1 MAQEDDSLTVALV
14 HALDEV
20 TRRVE
25 EITTG
30 EGLSLDQWLVLHRV
44 AVAGDQAM
52 RDLVAG
58 TRLNDSTLTRVVD
71 RLAALG
77 LVFREA
83 DPTDR
88 RRVRVADQRPRAD
101 GARAP
106 RPGRRG
112 RRTPPAL
119 RPRLP
124 VTDRLADPPGA
135 PARRDLITRLF
146 RLRGTRAGR
155 CPAER
160 TATAAE

>member
-88 RRVRVADQRPRAD
+88 RRVRVAISA
-101 GARAP
+101 
-106 RPGRRG
+106 RG
-112 RRTPPAL
+112 RT
-119 RPRLP
+119 
-124 VTDRLADPPGA
+124 VHERLA
-135 PARRDLITRLF
+135 PAVVD
-146 RLRGTRAGR
+146 
-155 CPAER
+155 AER
-160 TATAAE
+160 RLLDDPQATALLSVVARLSGDRTGA

>member
-88 RRVRVADQRPRAD
+88 RRVRVAISARGPD

-112 RRTPPAL
+112 CRTPPAHRHDSPSL
-119 RPRLP
+119 LASLTRLARPLAE
-124 VTDRLADPPGA
+124 TDRLAAPCPQDTVRPAAGA
-135 PARRDLITRLF
+135 TR
-146 RLRGTRAGR
+146 T
-155 CPAER
+155 
-160 TATAAE
+160 